1 MDLLLY
7 SYNNI
12 RIKQSMQNYNSQQQI
27 FIVINAFLLLFIFIA
42 GGLNKVANFQDTVT
56 YLETKINEIQLNPIF
71 ITSVIVTIF
80 YFYLNIYIQRNSL
93 NTFLFSSIVLAVS
106 VAIIGIPFLVYFKK
120 YLNQNCSKAFVSL
133 IYDTAILGVIGLL
146 TLGSA
151 VVMYSLYTNSYQE
164 YAYAATIGL
173 AAFTAMTILIFNFP
187 TNKEEVISF
196 TKNLSIL
203 GGLML
208 LSQRFV

>member
-1 MDLLLY
+1 
-7 SYNNI
+7 
-12 RIKQSMQNYNSQQQI
+12 MQNYNSQQI

-42 GGLNKVANFQDTVT
+42 GGFNKISNFQDTAT

-71 ITSVIVTIF
+71 ITSIIVTIF
-80 YFYLNIYIQRNSL
+80 YFYLNVYIQRNSL
-93 NTFLFSSIVLAVS
+93 NSFLLSSIVIAVS
-106 VAIIGIPFLVYFKK
+106 IAIIGIPFLAYFKK
-120 YLNQNCSKAFVSL
+120 YLNQNCSKAFISL
-133 IYDTAILGVIGLL
+133 IYDAAILGVIGLL
-146 TLGSA
+146 TLGSLIIL
-151 VVMYSLYTNSYQE
+151 YSLYANSYKE

-173 AAFTAMTILIFNFP
+173 AAFTAMTILIFHFP
-187 TNKEEVISF
+187 TNKAEVISF

>member
-1 MDLLLY
+1 
-7 SYNNI
+7 
-12 RIKQSMQNYNSQQQI
+12 MQNYNSQHI
-27 FIVINAFLLLFIFIA
+27 FTVINVFLLLFIFIA
-42 GGLNKVANFQDTVT
+42 GGFNKIANFQDTAT
-56 YLETKINEIQLNPIF
+56 YLETKINEIQLSPIF
-71 ITSVIVTIF
+71 ITSILVTIF

-93 NTFLFSSIVLAVS
+93 NSFLLLSIVISVS
-106 VAIIGIPFLVYFKK
+106 IAITGIPFLVYFKK

-133 IYDTAILGVIGLL
+133 IYDAAILGVIGLL
-146 TLGSA
+146 TLGS
-151 VVMYSLYTNSYQE
+151 VIIMYSLYTNSYQE

-173 AAFTAMTILIFNFP
+173 AAFTAMTILIFHLP
-187 TNKEEVISF
+187 TNKAEVISF

>member
-1 MDLLLY
+1 
-7 SYNNI
+7 
-12 RIKQSMQNYNSQQQI
+12 MQNYNSQQI
-27 FIVINAFLLLFIFIA
+27 FIVVNAFLLLFIFIA
-42 GGLNKVANFQDTVT
+42 GGLNKIANFKDTAS
-56 YLETKINEIQLNPIF
+56 YLETKINETKLNPIF
-71 ITSVIVTIF
+71 ITSILVTIF

-93 NTFLFSSIVLAVS
+93 NSFLLSSIVVAVS

-120 YLNQNCSKAFVSL
+120 YLNQNCSKAFISL
-133 IYDTAILGVIGLL
+133 IYDAAIIGVIVLL

-151 VVMYSLYTNSYQE
+151 IIMYSLYTNSYQE

-173 AAFTAMTILIFNFP
+173 AAFTAMTILIFHFP

-208 LSQRFV
+208 LSQRFA

>member
-1 MDLLLY
+1 
-7 SYNNI
+7 
-12 RIKQSMQNYNSQQQI
+12 MQNYNSQQI

-42 GGLNKVANFQDTVT
+42 GGLNKIANFQDTAT
-56 YLETKINEIQLNPIF
+56 YLETKINEIQLSPIF
-71 ITSVIVTIF
+71 ITSILVTIF

-93 NTFLFSSIVLAVS
+93 NSFLLSSIVIAVS
-106 VAIIGIPFLVYFKK
+106 IAIIGIPFLVYFKK
-120 YLNQNCSKAFVSL
+120 YLNQNYSKAYISL
-133 IYDTAILGVIGLL
+133 IYDAAILGVIGLL
-146 TLGSA
+146 TLGSL
-151 VVMYSLYTNSYQE
+151 VILYSLYTNSYKE

-173 AAFTAMTILIFNFP
+173 AAFTAMTILIFHFP
-187 TNKEEVISF
+187 TNKSEVISF

>member
-1 MDLLLY
+1 M
-7 SYNNI
+7 
-12 RIKQSMQNYNSQQQI
+12 KNYNSQQI

-42 GGLNKVANFQDTVT
+42 GGFNKIANFKDTAS
-56 YLETKINEIQLNPIF
+56 YLETKINETQLNPIF
-71 ITSVIVTIF
+71 IASIFVTIF
-80 YFYLNIYIQRNSL
+80 YFYLNIYIQRNSF
-93 NTFLFSSIVLAVS
+93 NSFLLSSIVIAVS
-106 VAIIGIPFLVYFKK
+106 IAIIGIPFLVYFKK

-133 IYDTAILGVIGLL
+133 IYDVAILGVIGLL
-146 TLGSA
+146 TLGS
-151 VVMYSLYTNSYQE
+151 VIIMYSLYTNSYKE

-173 AAFTAMTILIFNFP
+173 AAFTAMTILIFHFP
-187 TNKEEVISF
+187 TNKAEVISA

>member
-1 MDLLLY
+1 
-7 SYNNI
+7 
-12 RIKQSMQNYNSQQQI
+12 MQIYINQQL
-27 FIVINAFLLLFIFIA
+27 FTVINAFLLLFIFIA
-42 GGLNKVANFQDTVT
+42 GGFNKISNFKDTAS
-56 YLETKINEIQLNPIF
+56 YLETKINETQLNPIF
-71 ITSVIVTIF
+71 IASIFVTIF

-93 NTFLFSSIVLAVS
+93 NSFLLLSIVISVS
-106 VAIIGIPFLVYFKK
+106 IAITGIPFLVYFKK

-133 IYDTAILGVIGLL
+133 IYDAAILGVIGLL
-146 TLGSA
+146 TLGS
-151 VVMYSLYTNSYQE
+151 VIIMYSLYTNSYQE

-173 AAFTAMTILIFNFP
+173 AAFTAMTILIFHLP
-187 TNKEEVISF
+187 TNKAEVISF

>member
-1 MDLLLY
+1 
-7 SYNNI
+7 
-12 RIKQSMQNYNSQQQI
+12 MQNYNSQHI
-27 FIVINAFLLLFIFIA
+27 FTVINVFLLLFIFIA
-42 GGLNKVANFQDTVT
+42 GGFNKIANFQDTAT

-71 ITSVIVTIF
+71 ITSIIVTIF

-93 NTFLFSSIVLAVS
+93 NSFLLLSIVISVS
-106 VAIIGIPFLVYFKK
+106 IAITGIPFLVYFKK

-133 IYDTAILGVIGLL
+133 IYDAAILGVIGLL
-146 TLGSA
+146 TLGS
-151 VVMYSLYTNSYQE
+151 VIIMYSLYTNSYQE

-173 AAFTAMTILIFNFP
+173 AAFTAMTILIFHLP
-187 TNKEEVISF
+187 TNKAEVISF